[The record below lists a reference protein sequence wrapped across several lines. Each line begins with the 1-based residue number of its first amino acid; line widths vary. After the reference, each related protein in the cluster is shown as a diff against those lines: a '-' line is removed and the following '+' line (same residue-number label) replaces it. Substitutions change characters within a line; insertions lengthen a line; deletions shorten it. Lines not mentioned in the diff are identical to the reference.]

1 MIKVEMLPEMTPTE
15 SASHAA
21 LQCYQSKVPEVGKII
36 DVENRLFRVSHHTT
50 IQHSD
55 AYKTD
60 SIDGIAV
67 GDITFGLHLV
77 SPFYN
82 SDQRSGRY
90 AAKMFT
96 EPDFNQM
103 MRYIR
108 VYWPQVSSRDL
119 AEIEHYLMFGVR
131 VYQKNKIAADEIAA
145 NFLRQERPF
154 IKDKMV
160 KQIAPKVAQEQLRM
174 FISTIFPT
182 ALDFTVNLTALVA
195 MYEEA
200 WTPAMKDATAKIAD
214 AFSHKYPD
222 ISYIFDERRRREGEW
237 SIQLPLHSD
246 IDIATE
252 PYISSCNVQNEHM
265 FVRPKHDI
273 MHPVDRL
280 HFAPEMM
287 NNSIGD
293 IEVCVGMSVA
303 TMGQDQRH
311 RTMRRG
317 VPQFVGTFYLPPI
330 VQELGLEG
338 IAYDLMDQW
347 ISIGKT
353 IPKTLAMILTPYGA
367 VVEYTKKGSFNA
379 ILHEQYKRLC
389 WCAQEEIYYLGVLE
403 REAVARKCGIDSELM
418 MMFQPPCFETGKCA
432 EGGRYCGRNIQL
444 RHSGNYFPRR
454 MV

>member
-1 MIKVEMLPEMTPTE
+1 MIKVEMLPDMTPTQ

-21 LQCYQSKVPEVGKII
+21 LQCYQSTVPKVGKEI

-50 IQHSD
+50 MQHSD
-55 AYKTD
+55 AYRTN

-67 GDITFGLHLV
+67 GDVTFGLHLV

-82 SDQRSGRY
+82 TDQRSGRY

-96 EPDFNQM
+96 EPDFDKM
-103 MRYIR
+103 MQYVR

-119 AEIEHYLMFGVR
+119 VEIERYLEFGVKI
-131 VYQKNKIAADEIAA
+131 YQENKSEANKIAAD
-145 NFLRQERPF
+145 FLRQERPF
-154 IKDKMV
+154 IANKMV
-160 KQIAPKVAQEQLRM
+160 AQIAPKVAQEQLRM

-182 ALDFTVNLTALVA
+182 ALDFTLNLTALVA

-200 WTPAMKDATAKIAD
+200 WTPAMKDVTAKIAG
-214 AFSHKYPD
+214 AFSQKYPD
-222 ISYIFDERRRREGEW
+222 IAYVFDESRRREGDW
-237 SIQLPLHSD
+237 FVQPPSHSD
-246 IDIATE
+246 IEIATE
-252 PYISSCNVQNEHM
+252 PYIFSCNVQNEHV
-265 FVRPKHDI
+265 FVQPNADV
-273 MHPVDRL
+273 MHPVDKS

-311 RTMRRG
+311 RTIRRG
-317 VPQFVGTFYLPPI
+317 APQFTGAFYLPPI
-330 VQELGLEG
+330 VQKLGLG
-338 IAYDLMDQW
+338 GRARDLMSQW
-347 ISIGKT
+347 ISIEKT
-353 IPKTLAMILTPYGA
+353 VPGTLAMILAPYGA
-367 VVEYTKKGSFNA
+367 VVEYIKKGSFNA

-403 REAVARKCGIDSELM
+403 REAVAKKCGINSDLLA
-418 MMFQPPCFETGKCA
+418 MFQPPCFELGKCA
-432 EGGRYCGRNIQL
+432 EGDRYCGRDIRL
-444 RHSGNYFPRR
+444 RNDGDYFPRR